1 MDKTS
6 TARPWHLVTLVVA
19 LAALVFQFVL
29 IVQGNGILDEQDVP
43 SMGEQIRRYF
53 FYFTIQS
60 NLAVAWG
67 ELMIVRRPDVDTR
80 LFRVVRL
87 ASVLGIA
94 VTGVVHWFFLRPL
107 LDLHGS
113 DYLADKLLHVVVP
126 LLAVV
131 GWLVLGP
138 RQRLRRSDI
147 VAALAWPVLWL
158 VVTLAI
164 APLVDDFYPYPFL
177 NVTTHGWGTVLVNC
191 VVIAAL
197 FLGLCFG
204 ALWLD
209 RRLPGG
215 EPADT
220 ESEDRGAL

>member
-1 MDKTS
+1 MDKTAA
-6 TARPWHLVTLVVA
+6 ARLWHLVTLVVTV
-19 LAALVFQFVL
+19 AALVFQLVL
-29 IVQGNGILDEQDVP
+29 VVSGNGILDETSVP
-43 SMGEQIRRYF
+43 SLGEQIRRFF

-67 ELMIVRRPDVDTR
+67 TLLIVRRADIDTR

-87 ASVLGIA
+87 AGILGIA
-94 VTGVVHWFFLRPL
+94 VTGVVHWFLLRPL
-107 LDLHGS
+107 LDLHGA
-113 DYLADKLLHVVVP
+113 DYVADKLLHVVVP

-138 RQRLRRSDI
+138 RGRVRRSDI
-147 VAALAWPVLWL
+147 LPALAWPVLWL

-164 APLVDDFYPYPFL
+164 APFVDDFYPYPFL
-177 NVTTHGWGTVLVNC
+177 DVQTHGWGTVLVNS
-191 VVIAAL
+191 VAIAAL
-197 FLGLCFG
+197 FLALCFG

-215 EPADT
+215 NPDD
-220 ESEDRGAL
+220 SGATRA

>member
-1 MDKTS
+1 VNSTS
-6 TARPWHLVTLVVA
+6 TARWWHLVTLVVA
-19 LAALVFQFVL
+19 VIALVFQFWL
-29 IVQGNGILDEQDVP
+29 IVQGNGILDEQNVP
-43 SMGEQIRRYF
+43 SLGEQIRRYF

-107 LDLHGS
+107 LDLQGS
-113 DYLADKLLHVVVP
+113 DYVADKLLHVVVP

-131 GWLVLGP
+131 GWLVWGP
-138 RQRLRRSDI
+138 RHRVRRSDI
-147 VAALAWPVLWL
+147 LPALGWPVLWL

-177 NVTTHGWGTVLVNC
+177 DVQTHGWGTVLVNS
-191 VVIAAL
+191 VAIAVL
-197 FLGLCFG
+197 FFALCFG

-209 RRLPGG
+209 RRLPDRNPG
-215 EPADT
+215 DS
-220 ESEDRGAL
+220 ESTRA